1 MTQSDDDQIL
11 IQCHALASIVC
22 FATHI
27 LGGTVCH
34 CMHVCNNVHARR
46 TLKQFIA
53 IHHLKGMHMH
63 SHINTGACISMHII
77 SAVDMHTFDVS
88 QSDDLILDP

>member
-1 MTQSDDDQIL
+1 
-11 IQCHALASIVC
+11 
-22 FATHI
+22 
-27 LGGTVCH
+27 
-34 CMHVCNNVHARR
+34 MHVCNNVHARR

-53 IHHLKGMHMH
+53 IHHFLKGMHMH

>member
-1 MTQSDDDQIL
+1 
-11 IQCHALASIVC
+11 
-22 FATHI
+22 
-27 LGGTVCH
+27 
-34 CMHVCNNVHARR
+34 MHVCNNVHARR

>member
-11 IQCHALASIVC
+11 IQCHALASIVWFC
-22 FATHI
+22 NTYF
-27 LGGTVCH
+27 GGY